1 MTAGEFV
8 DRFADFW
15 SAPSVERLGE
25 VLGERVRLVTP
36 MTPTTVTLEDG
47 RDAFAEIFSLIE
59 GLTGE
64 VRRWGATEDGV
75 LIELILRGRLG
86 GRPITLEAI
95 DRLVIGE
102 DGLATERISYFD
114 PTPLLLA
121 AARRPRSW
129 PRFVRS
135 RVRRLR
141 G

>member
-1 MTAGEFV
+1 MTAAEYV

-15 SAPSVERLGE
+15 SAPSAERLGE
-25 VLGERVRLVTP
+25 VLGEWVHLVAP
-36 MTPTTVTLEDG
+36 MTPTTRTLEDG
-47 RDAFAEIFSLIE
+47 RGAFAEIFSLIE

-64 VRRWGATEDGV
+64 VRRWGETEDGV

-114 PTPLLLA
+114 PTPLLMA
-121 AARRPRSW
+121 AARRPRAW